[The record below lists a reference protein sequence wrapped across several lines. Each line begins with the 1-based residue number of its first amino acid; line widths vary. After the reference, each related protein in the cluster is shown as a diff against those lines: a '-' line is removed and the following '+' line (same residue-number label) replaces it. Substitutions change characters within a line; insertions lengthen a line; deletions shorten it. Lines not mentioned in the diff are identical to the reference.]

1 MKENMKSLLKSICLA
16 AAAVLIV
23 SSCNIDE
30 EVNDSVL
37 KEEAIIEVGTV
48 DPATAL
54 GPILNSIANTIQG
67 QDALYALQE
76 QPSDELMPPVRGTDW
91 YDFGVWTSLDQ
102 HQWDASHIQLLNAWN
117 DLHQGVTR
125 ANQAIVAV
133 ADVPEKKA
141 QARFLRAYLIWN
153 LLDLFGKVPF
163 RPETDVD
170 FLTPPAVKTRQEAT
184 EFVLSE
190 LEAVIPDLK
199 DYGPDNYGS
208 PSKQAAYF
216 LLARVYLNKF
226 IYDGLEEA
234 PDADMQKVLDNI
246 ALIDASGLFN
256 LADGSDYFTANFG
269 LHNESSPET
278 IWALKNETGNNAT
291 SPGKNALGSRYHA
304 GLHYNHNPSGWNGFV
319 TIADFYN
326 KFDKNDYRFQ
336 GEPSETMK
344 QNSGLNFGFV
354 VGAQKDKDGNALKT
368 RGGAPLVLSVDCP
381 LFGATEE
388 KGVRIVKYEID
399 WANTGTPTTDF
410 PIFRYADA
418 LLMKAE
424 AYWRMGSD
432 ANALTALNELRAN
445 RNPTAAAVTTIGPT
459 TILDERGFEL
469 YQEVIRRTDQIRFGT
484 FTGTWTNKTSESDP
498 SRTIFPIPQTAVDS
512 NPNLGQ
518 NDGY

>member
-1 MKENMKSLLKSICLA
+1 MKSILKPICLC

-30 EVNDSVL
+30 EVKDSVL
-37 KEEAIIEVGTV
+37 KDEAVIEAGTI

-54 GPILNSIANTIQG
+54 GPIMNSIANTIQG

-76 QPSDELMPPVRGTDW
+76 QTSDELMPPVRGTDW

-133 ADVPEKKA
+133 GNVPEKKA

-170 FLTPPAVKTRQEAT
+170 FLTPPPVKTRQEAT
-184 EFVLSE
+184 QFVLSE
-190 LEAVIPDLK
+190 LEAIVSDLK

-208 PSKQAAYF
+208 PSRQAAYF

-226 IYDGLEEA
+226 VYDGVDTPPNAE
-234 PDADMQKVLDNI
+234 MQKVLDNI
-246 ALIDASGLFN
+246 AKIDNSGLFG
-256 LADGSDYFTANFG
+256 LADGADYFTVNFG

-278 IWALKNETGNNAT
+278 IWALKNETGNNTT
-291 SPGKNALGSRYHA
+291 SPGKNAFGSRYMA

-326 KFDKNDYRFQ
+326 KFDKNDYRFH
-336 GEPSETMK
+336 GDPTDNMK
-344 QNSGLNFGFV
+344 QNTGLNFGFV
-354 VGAQKDKDGNALKT
+354 VGAQKDKDGNPLKT
-368 RGGAPLVLSVDCP
+368 RGGQPLVLTVDCP

-388 KGVRIVKYEID
+388 KGVRFVKYEID
-399 WANTGTPTTDF
+399 FANTGTPTTDF

-424 AYWRMGSD
+424 AAWRMGDD
-432 ANALTALNELRAN
+432 ATALAALNELRSN

-484 FTGTWTNKTSESDP
+484 FLGTWTNKNATSEP
-498 SRTIFPIPQTAVDS
+498 FRTVFPIPQTAVDS
-512 NPNLGQ
+512 NPNLDQ

>member
-1 MKENMKSLLKSICLA
+1 MKRILKPICLFA
-16 AAAVLIV
+16 AALLVV

-30 EVNDSVL
+30 EVADSIL
-37 KEEAIIEVGTV
+37 SDESIIEPGAV

-54 GPILNSIANTIQG
+54 NPILNSLANTIQG

-117 DLHQGVTR
+117 DLHEGVTR
-125 ANQAIVAV
+125 ANQAIVAL
-133 ADVPEKKA
+133 ANAPEKKA

-163 RPETDVD
+163 RSETDLD
-170 FLTPPAVKTRQEAT
+170 FLTPPAVKTRKEAT

-190 LEAVIPDLK
+190 LEAAVTDLK
-199 DYGPDNYGS
+199 DNSSDNYGA
-208 PSKQAAYF
+208 PSKEAAYF

-226 IYDGLEEA
+226 VYDGLEDA

-246 ALIDASGLFN
+246 AKIDNSGLFS
-256 LADGSDYFTANFG
+256 LANGADYFTVNFG

-278 IWALKNETGNNAT
+278 IWALKNETGNNLT
-291 SPGKNALGSRYHA
+291 SPGKNAFGSRYMA
-304 GLHYNHNPSGWNGFV
+304 GLHYNHNPGGWNGFV

-336 GEPSETMK
+336 GEASAAMK
-344 QNSGLNFGFV
+344 ENSGLNFGFV
-354 VGAQKDKDGNALKT
+354 VGPQKDKDGVALKT
-368 RGGAPLVLSVDCP
+368 RGGQPLVLSVDCP

-388 KGVRIVKYEID
+388 KGVRLVKYEID
-399 WANTGTPTTDF
+399 FANTGTPATDF

-424 AYWRMGSD
+424 AAWRLGDD
-432 ANALTALNELRAN
+432 ATALAALNELRSN
-445 RNPTAAAVTTIGPT
+445 RNPTAAPVTSIGPT

-484 FTGTWTNKTSESDP
+484 FLGTWTNKTATSEP
-498 SRTIFPIPQTAVDS
+498 FRTVFPIPQTAVDS
-512 NPNLGQ
+512 NPNLDQ